1 MGWGA
6 YFVRLI
12 ITSIVAAGILFGVAV
27 FAMNRYMTTVQ
38 MSAANLSSNVE
49 ALTATVAR
57 VDSDLTASVERLN
70 NNVSRIDREL
80 TSLQGKS
87 GRLAAQISQI
97 QSGSAQVQ
105 PAPPEAE
112 AADTAPADTTET
124 AETAAEAAPEET
136 DPPVVASTPVPQATQ
151 TLPIPTS
158 KPQQ

>member
-12 ITSIVAAGILFGVAV
+12 INSIAAAVILFGVAV
-27 FAMNRYMTTVQ
+27 FAMNRYMVTVH
-38 MSAANLSSNVE
+38 SSVDGLTRSVE
-49 ALTATVAR
+49 ALNTTVAR

-87 GRLAAQISQI
+87 GRLAAALSQI
-97 QSGSAQVQ
+97 ESGTSEPQPEAPQTQSEDNSAQTVET
-105 PAPPEAE
+105 PEA
-112 AADTAPADTTET
+112 AGADA
-124 AETAAEAAPEET
+124 T
-136 DPPVVASTPVPQATQ
+136 DSPVVAATPAPQTTQ

-158 KPQQ
+158 RPDL